1 MASPQGR
8 KPLIPNWVSER
19 EQRDAFCMKSH
30 LLVQGRN
37 PDSYSWMFPDC
48 RLGKEVHGVRP
59 PGGCPHRG
67 TRDSVS
73 VPQLEGT
80 GDIRGAAK
88 CSANRSLGWGKE
100 RFPGDWEGFQGRG
113 WSQASKDHSCW
124 RKKRCSP
131 AHLQA
136 TRSSFSP
143 AAGNSMTEKTSG
155 PPRPPP

>member
-88 CSANRSLGWGKE
+88 CSANRSLGYLSPVQ
-100 RFPGDWEGFQGRG
+100 RFPHVSLSSLALFSAPG
-113 WSQASKDHSCW
+113 ASEMNINISRQQH
-124 RKKRCSP
+124 RHLLKKECPYLFLLSLKLKVMRV
-131 AHLQA
+131 
-136 TRSSFSP
+136 
-143 AAGNSMTEKTSG
+143 
-155 PPRPPP
+155 